1 MSRSKDST
9 LLGIVYSDPLALW
22 ALDFLIRRQHAPIDI
37 IWAYSSGKDVL
48 QNIDNFEH
56 PQAIL
61 IDLDLLDINYS
72 ILSRRI
78 KLIDSNIGTVG
89 IASSLPQESLE
100 ARNTSQI
107 NLIVH
112 KKDSIEEIIRA
123 VGSVSNHPKLMH
135 WTSKDQASPLS
146 KKELQI
152 IRMTARGFTYAAIGR
167 QLHISEQTVKNLHT
181 PFIHQTWSAYPFR
194 MRCSLL
200 IPRMAHL
207 GMHSHHA
214 VHTFV

>member
-9 LLGIVYSDPLALW
+9 SLGIVYSDPLALW
-22 ALDFLIRRQHAPIDI
+22 ALDFLIRRQHAPLDI
-37 IWAYSSGKDVL
+37 IWTYSSGKEVL

-56 PQAIL
+56 PQAML

-135 WTSKDQASPLS
+135 
-146 KKELQI
+146 
-152 IRMTARGFTYAAIGR
+152 
-167 QLHISEQTVKNLHT
+167 
-181 PFIHQTWSAYPFR
+181 
-194 MRCSLL
+194 
-200 IPRMAHL
+200 
-207 GMHSHHA
+207 
-214 VHTFV
+214 

>member
-1 MSRSKDST
+1 MGAGFSYPPTTRSDWYH
-9 LLGIVYSDPLALW
+9 LGI
-22 ALDFLIRRQHAPIDI
+22 FIRKRCFTEYRQ
-37 IWAYSSGKDVL
+37 L
-48 QNIDNFEH
+48 RT

-167 QLHISEQTVKNLHT
+167 QLHISEQTVKT
-181 PFIHQTWSAYPFR
+181 YIRRSY
-194 MRCSLL
+194 
-200 IPRMAHL
+200 IKL
-207 GMHSHHA
+207 G
-214 VHTFV
+214 VHTRSECVALCSSQGWLI

>member
-9 LLGIVYSDPLALW
+9 SLGIVYSDPLALW
-22 ALDFLIRRQHAPIDI
+22 ALDFLIRRQHAPLDI
-37 IWAYSSGKDVL
+37 IWTYSSGKEVL

-56 PQAIL
+56 PQAML

-72 ILSRRI
+72 ILSRHI

-152 IRMTARGFTYAAIGR
+152 IRMTARGFTYASIGR
-167 QLHISEQTVKNLHT
+167 QLHISEQTVKT
-181 PFIHQTWSAYPFR
+181 YIRRSY
-194 MRCSLL
+194 
-200 IPRMAHL
+200 IKL
-207 GMHSHHA
+207 G
-214 VHTFV
+214 VHTRSECVALCSSQGWLI

>member
-1 MSRSKDST
+1 M
-9 LLGIVYSDPLALW
+9 YSDPLALW

-167 QLHISEQTVKNLHT
+167 QLHISEQTVKTYIRRSYIKLGVHT
-181 PFIHQTWSAYPFR
+181 RFR

-214 VHTFV
+214 VHTSCDRA

>member
-9 LLGIVYSDPLALW
+9 SLGIVYSDPLALW
-22 ALDFLIRRQHAPIDI
+22 ALDFLIRRQHAPLDI
-37 IWAYSSGKDVL
+37 IWTYSSGKEVL

-56 PQAIL
+56 PQAML

-107 NLIVH
+107 NLIV
-112 KKDSIEEIIRA
+112 IFIIAALQVPAYAMHDRNA
-123 VGSVSNHPKLMH
+123 RWSVSHLH
-135 WTSKDQASPLS
+135 CVLS
-146 KKELQI
+146 GCFSDLPDFAGSCHNGVLWQRRNTLRRPE
-152 IRMTARGFTYAAIGR
+152 
-167 QLHISEQTVKNLHT
+167 NLGNPHK
-181 PFIHQTWSAYPFR
+181 
-194 MRCSLL
+194 
-200 IPRMAHL
+200 
-207 GMHSHHA
+207 
-214 VHTFV
+214 

>member
-1 MSRSKDST
+1 M
-9 LLGIVYSDPLALW
+9 
-22 ALDFLIRRQHAPIDI
+22 
-37 IWAYSSGKDVL
+37 
-48 QNIDNFEH
+48 
-56 PQAIL
+56 L

-89 IASSLPQESLE
+89 IASSFPQESLE

-135 WTSKDQASPLS
+135 
-146 KKELQI
+146 
-152 IRMTARGFTYAAIGR
+152 
-167 QLHISEQTVKNLHT
+167 
-181 PFIHQTWSAYPFR
+181 
-194 MRCSLL
+194 
-200 IPRMAHL
+200 
-207 GMHSHHA
+207 
-214 VHTFV
+214 